1 MPTNAERLFA
11 SIAQSELS
19 MPGVTAGT
27 GFGRS
32 EGLRISGKIFAMLVR
47 GELVVKLPK
56 DRVEEL
62 TASGMGHPFDPGH
75 GRLMKEWVAVT
86 PGASRRWRKLV
97 EEAHAFVAV
106 NAGAASPR
114 GGRRPSSTRR

>member
-11 SIAQSELS
+11 SIAQSQLS

-32 EGLRISGKIFAMLVR
+32 EGLRISGQIFATLVR
-47 GELVVKLPK
+47 GELVVKLPR
-56 DRVEEL
+56 DRVEAL
-62 TASGMGHPFDPGH
+62 TAAGVGHPFDPGH

-86 PGASRRWRKLV
+86 PGASRRWRNLV
-97 EEAHAFVAV
+97 EDAPAFVAA
-106 NAGAASPR
+106 NPGAPSPR
-114 GGRRPSSTRR
+114 GGRRPSGTRR

>member
-1 MPTNAERLFA
+1 MSTNKDRLFA
-11 SIAQSELS
+11 SIAESELAT
-19 MPGVTAGT
+19 PGVTPGT

-56 DRVEEL
+56 DRVEDL
-62 TASGMGHPFDPGH
+62 TASGLGHHFDPGH

-86 PGASRRWRKLV
+86 PSASRRWRKLV
-97 EEAHAFVAV
+97 EEARAFVAA
-106 NAGAASPR
+106 NAGAGGEG
-114 GGRRPSSTRR
+114 GGRRPASTRR

>member
-1 MPTNAERLFA
+1 MPTDSARLFA
-11 SIAQSELS
+11 SIAESELA
-19 MPGVTAGT
+19 MPGVTSGT

-56 DRVEEL
+56 PRVEDL
-62 TASGMGHPFDPGH
+62 TASGVGHHFDPGN
-75 GRLMKEWVAVT
+75 GRLMKEWVAIT

-97 EEAHAFVAV
+97 EEARAFVTA
-106 NAGAASPR
+106 NAGAGGQR
-114 GGRRPSSTRR
+114 GGRRLVSTRR

>member
-32 EGLRISGKIFAMLVR
+32 EGLRISGKIFALLVR
-47 GELVVKLPK
+47 GELVVKLPR
-56 DRVEEL
+56 DRVEDL
-62 TASGMGHPFDPGH
+62 TADGVGHPFDPGH

-106 NAGAASPR
+106 NAGAASLR

>member
-11 SIAQSELS
+11 SIAGSELS
-19 MPGVTAGT
+19 IPGVTAGT

-56 DRVEEL
+56 DRVEDL
-62 TASGMGHPFDPGH
+62 TAAGLGHHFDPGH

-86 PGASRRWRKLV
+86 PSASRRWRKLV
-97 EEAHAFVAV
+97 EEARAFVAT

-114 GGRRPSSTRR
+114 VGRRRPSTHR

>member
-27 GFGRS
+27 GFGRT

-47 GELVVKLPK
+47 GELVVKLPR
-56 DRVEEL
+56 DRVEDL
-62 TASGMGHPFDPGH
+62 TAAGVGHPFDPGH

-97 EEAHAFVAV
+97 EEAHAFVAA

>member
-11 SIAQSELS
+11 SIAESELS
-19 MPGVTAGT
+19 MPAVTAGT

-47 GELVVKLPK
+47 GELVVKLPR
-56 DRVEEL
+56 DRVEDL
-62 TASGMGHPFDPGH
+62 TASGVGHQFDPGH

-97 EEAHAFVAV
+97 DEARAFVAA
-106 NAGAASPR
+106 NAGAGGER
-114 GGRRPSSTRR
+114 GGRRPASAGR

>member
-1 MPTNAERLFA
+1 MPTDSARLFA
-11 SIAQSELS
+11 SIAESELA
-19 MPGVTAGT
+19 MPGVTSGT

-56 DRVEEL
+56 PRVEDL
-62 TASGMGHPFDPGH
+62 RASGVGHHFDPGN
-75 GRLMKEWVAVT
+75 GRLMKEWVAIT

-97 EEAHAFVAV
+97 EEARAFVTA
-106 NAGAASPR
+106 NAGAGGQR
-114 GGRRPSSTRR
+114 GGRRPASTRR

>member
-1 MPTNAERLFA
+1 MPTNTERLFA
-11 SIAQSELS
+11 SIAESELS

-47 GELVVKLPK
+47 GELVVKLPR
-56 DRVEEL
+56 DRVEDL
-62 TASGMGHPFDPGH
+62 TASGVGHQFDPGH
-75 GRLMKEWVAVT
+75 GRLMKEWVSVT

-97 EEAHAFVAV
+97 EEARAFVAA
-106 NAGAASPR
+106 NAGAGGVR
-114 GGRRPSSTRR
+114 GGRRSESTRR

>member
-1 MPTNAERLFA
+1 MRTDQDRLFA
-11 SIAQSELS
+11 SIAESELA
-19 MPGVTAGT
+19 MPGVTSGT

-56 DRVEEL
+56 PRVEDL
-62 TASGMGHPFDPGH
+62 TASGVGHHFDPGN
-75 GRLMKEWVAVT
+75 GRLMKEWVAIT

-97 EEAHAFVAV
+97 EEARAFVTA
-106 NAGAASPR
+106 NAGAGGQR
-114 GGRRPSSTRR
+114 GGRRLVSTRR